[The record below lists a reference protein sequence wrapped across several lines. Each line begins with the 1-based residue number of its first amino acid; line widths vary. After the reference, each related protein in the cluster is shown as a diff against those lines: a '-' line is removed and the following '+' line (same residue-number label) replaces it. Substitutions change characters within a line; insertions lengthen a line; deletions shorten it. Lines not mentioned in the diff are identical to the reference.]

1 MQESRLAN
9 LLRQEKF
16 NEIEITSF
24 IDTFEVVTLQKGD
37 HILKEGQVCTFV
49 GFVDKG
55 LLIYYNI
62 SEDGEEKIC
71 DFAIENQWV
80 TQYQSMSTNSKSLLS
95 IKAIEPTI
103 LLKTTHQN
111 LINIAEE
118 MPRIDKYFKKMI
130 DNFLF
135 TMVSRTNDFQNLI
148 AEERY
153 SKFVKENPQ
162 LIQRLPQ
169 YYLASFLGIAPQS
182 LSRIRKNN
190 LR

>member
-1 MQESRLAN
+1 MQESKLAT
-9 LLRQEKF
+9 LLRQEKLS
-16 NEIEITSF
+16 EMEITSF
-24 IDTFEVVTLQKGD
+24 IEKFEVVTLQKGD
-37 HILKEGQVCTFV
+37 HILKEGQVCTFL
-49 GFVDKG
+49 GFVDTG

-62 SEDGEEKIC
+62 SEGGEEKVC
-71 DFAIENQWV
+71 DFAIDNQWV
-80 TQYQSMSTNSKSLLS
+80 TQYQSFSTGSKSVYS
-95 IKAIEPTI
+95 IKAIEQTI

-111 LINIAEE
+111 LINIAEK
-118 MPRIDKYFKKMI
+118 MPRIEKYFKKMI

-135 TMVSRTNDFQNLI
+135 IMVGRTNDFQNLI

-162 LIQRLPQ
+162 LIQRVPQ

-182 LSRIRKNN
+182 LSRIRKNS

>member
-1 MQESRLAN
+1 MQESKLAN
-9 LLRQEKF
+9 LLRQEKIS
-16 NEIEITSF
+16 EVEITSF
-24 IDTFEVVTLQKGD
+24 IEKFEVVTLQKGD
-37 HILKEGQVCTFV
+37 HILKEGQVCTFL

-55 LLIYYNI
+55 LLVYYNI
-62 SEDGEEKIC
+62 SEDGEEKVC
-71 DFAIENQWV
+71 DFAIENQWI
-80 TQYQSMSTNSKSLLS
+80 TQYQSLSTGSKSLFS

-103 LLKTTHQN
+103 LLKTTLQN
-111 LINIAEE
+111 LMLIAGK
-118 MPRIDKYFKKMI
+118 MPPIEKYYKKMI

-135 TMVSRTNDFQNLI
+135 IMINRTTDFQNLI

-162 LIQRLPQ
+162 LIQRVPQ

-182 LSRIRKNN
+182 LSRIRKNS